1 VRYVGNVTVL
11 AGLGASA
18 LLIAGVG
25 SPLIGVPL
33 IRQED
38 LVDVWFAGRT
48 EFGSEQQQAGVAPF
62 RTARW
67 DAVRRPG
74 HCAIKDAAAA
84 ITKDGTVRFSAQVKS
99 TDDGDTYCVILN
111 FLDSRQTRLWTS
123 SKFCT
128 PFELQDSFTIW
139 IDTIGSFPNHH
150 YRLITFATRE
160 DYC

>member
-1 VRYVGNVTVL
+1 VRYLEHVTIL
-11 AGLGASA
+11 LGFGASV
-18 LLIAGVG
+18 LLMAGVG

-38 LVDVWFAGRT
+38 LVDVWFAGRA
-48 EFGSEQQQAGVAPF
+48 EFGSEQQAGAAPF

-67 DAVRRPG
+67 ETVKRPG

-84 ITKDGTVRFSAQVKS
+84 ISKDGTVRFSAQVKS

-111 FLDSRQTRLWTS
+111 FLDSRQAKLWTS

-128 PFELQDSFTIW
+128 PFELQDRFTIW
-139 IDTIGSFPNHH
+139 IDTIGSFPNRH
-150 YRLITFATRE
+150 YRLFTFATRE